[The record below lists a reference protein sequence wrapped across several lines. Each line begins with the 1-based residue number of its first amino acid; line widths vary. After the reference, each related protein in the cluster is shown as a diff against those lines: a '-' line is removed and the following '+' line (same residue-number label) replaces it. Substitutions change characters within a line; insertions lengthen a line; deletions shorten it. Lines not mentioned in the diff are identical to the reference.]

1 MWLLDIIA
9 KLFPIEHSFWHV
21 NFSLV
26 DQKEIE
32 YLINFEFFKNCRD
45 LEIWDKQVDGKILDK
60 TIRAIESLKSL
71 TVWWDL
77 SHDFPHETIFSTVE
91 RVHYN
96 RALALTPRDLECFEK
111 CQYLTIKNTN
121 FEEDSINE
129 LLWQLIEYEHDPP
142 KEISI
147 LLKSCSTLEPH
158 KVFSGFAVIRLKG
171 ESHSYLII
179 NDDACDNPKT
189 AFKVSLNQAIKRVV
203 ITDWHHPKI
212 EHIYEM
218 LRCMDGK
225 TDARLELGYNKI
237 QAQNLR
243 IKCESV
249 DKEFEDK
256 NLQEFKN
263 IRNQNIEAK
272 CRLRF
277 FARTIRSMGGELCKD
292 GFYEYQLN
300 DEECDQECH

>member
-129 LLWQLIEYEHDPP
+129 LLWQLIE
-142 KEISI
+142 
-147 LLKSCSTLEPH
+147 
-158 KVFSGFAVIRLKG
+158 
-171 ESHSYLII
+171 I